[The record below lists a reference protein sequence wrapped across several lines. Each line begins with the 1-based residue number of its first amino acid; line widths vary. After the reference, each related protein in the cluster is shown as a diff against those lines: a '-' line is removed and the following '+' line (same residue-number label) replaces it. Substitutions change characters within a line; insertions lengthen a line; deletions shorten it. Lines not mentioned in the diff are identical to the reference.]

1 MTLGEYMAAG
11 NEVVTDKISTYVDKN
26 VFNNLLKMSYG
37 SMELIP
43 APVMVTTYTDTVLAI
58 NKYKY
63 DTLLASAQAEF
74 QSGSHLRL
82 KETHSGS
89 DVQSTKSNS
98 TLNQTGTS
106 SDSTTQNNTSNT
118 TSSTTGE
125 NTTTYGH
132 ILDTSNTTSGSSIP
146 GSVTEVNSVNAYD
159 SDTAV
164 PRDSR
169 TRTEGESTTS
179 QTVTAKD
186 TNSGSDKL
194 NTSTSGTDE
203 STFTG
208 ATSTSGESSSTST
221 NAGNSESTTQHG
233 HIITTEH
240 TEEKNSPEYITAMR
254 AAASFSLAKIIAVD
268 ITAAICSGVW

>member
-1 MTLGEYMAAG
+1 MTLSEYMMSG
-11 NEVVTDKISTYVDKN
+11 GEVVTDKIAAYVDKD
-26 VFNNLLKMSYG
+26 VFNNLLKMSYA
-37 SMELIP
+37 SLELIAP
-43 APVMVTTYTDTVLAI
+43 ADMVTVYTDTVLAV

-63 DTLLASAQAEF
+63 DTLLASALAEF
-74 QSGSHLRL
+74 QSGSRL
-82 KETHSGS
+82 SSKETHSGS
-89 DVQSTKSNS
+89 DVQTAKSNS
-98 TLNQTGTS
+98 TLNQSGTS
-106 SDSTTQNNTSNT
+106 SDSTTQNNTSKT
-118 TSSTTGE
+118 TSSATGE

-132 ILDTSNTTSGSSIP
+132 ILDTSNTTSGSSTP
-146 GSVTEVNSVNAYD
+146 GAVTEVNSVNAYD

-169 TRTEGESTTS
+169 TRNEGVSTTS

-203 STFTG
+203 NTFTG

-240 TEEKNSPEYITAMR
+240 TEEKNSPEYITSMR

-268 ITAAICSGVW
+268 ITAAICLGVW

>member
-1 MTLGEYMAAG
+1 MTLSEYMAAG
-11 NEVVTDKISTYVDKN
+11 GEVVTDKIAAYVDKD

-37 SMELIP
+37 PMELIP
-43 APVMVTTYTDTVLAI
+43 APEMVTTYTDTVLAI

-63 DTLLASAQAEF
+63 DTLLASATAEF
-74 QSGSHLRL
+74 QSGSHLSS

-89 DVQSTKSNS
+89 DVQTTKSNS
-98 TLNQTGTS
+98 TLNQSGTS
-106 SDSTTQNNTSNT
+106 SDSTTQNNISNT
-118 TSSTTGE
+118 TSSATGE

-132 ILDTSNTTSGSSIP
+132 IIDSNNTTSGKSTP
-146 GSVTEVNSVNAYD
+146 GAVTEVNSVNAYD

-194 NTSTSGTDE
+194 NTSQAAQMRTHSPERLLQAVRVQAQARMRVTARARHNTDI
-203 STFTG
+203 SSPLNTQKKRIVR
-208 ATSTSGESSSTST
+208 STS
-221 NAGNSESTTQHG
+221 Q
-233 HIITTEH
+233 
-240 TEEKNSPEYITAMR
+240 P
-254 AAASFSLAKIIAVD
+254 
-268 ITAAICSGVW
+268 

>member
-1 MTLGEYMAAG
+1 MTLSEYMAAG
-11 NEVVTDKISTYVDKN
+11 GVVVTDKIAAYVDKD
-26 VFNNLLKMSYG
+26 VFNNLLKMSYA
-37 SMELIP
+37 SLELI
-43 APVMVTTYTDTVLAI
+43 APQDMVTVYTDTVLAV

-63 DTLLASAQAEF
+63 DTLLASALAEF
-74 QSGSHLRL
+74 QSGSHLSS

-89 DVQSTKSNS
+89 DVQTTESNS
-98 TLNQTGTS
+98 TLNQSGTS
-106 SDSTTQNNTSNT
+106 SDSTTQNNTSKT
-118 TSSTTGE
+118 TSSATGE

-132 ILDTSNTTSGSSIP
+132 ILDTSNTTSGNSTP
-146 GSVTEVNSVNAYD
+146 GAVTEVNSVNAYD

-179 QTVTAKD
+179 QSVTAKD

-203 STFTG
+203 NTFTG

-221 NAGNSESTTQHG
+221 NADNSESTTQYG

-240 TEEKNSPEYITAMR
+240 TEEKNSPVYITAMR

>member
-1 MTLGEYMAAG
+1 MTLNEYMMSG
-11 NEVVTDKISTYVDKN
+11 GEVVTDKIAAYVDKD
-26 VFNNLLKMSYG
+26 VFNNLLKMSYA
-37 SMELIP
+37 SLELIAP
-43 APVMVTTYTDTVLAI
+43 ADMVTVYTDTVLAV

-63 DTLLASAQAEF
+63 DTLLASALAEF
-74 QSGSHLRL
+74 QSGSHLSS
-82 KETHSGS
+82 KEAHSGS
-89 DVQSTKSNS
+89 DVQTTKSNS
-98 TLNQTGTS
+98 TLNQSGTS

-118 TSSTTGE
+118 TSNATGE

-132 ILDTSNTTSGSSIP
+132 ILDTSNTTSGNSKP
-146 GSVTEVNSVNAYD
+146 GAVTEVNSVNAYD

-169 TRTEGESTTS
+169 TLTEGESTTS

-233 HIITTEH
+233 HIITSEH

-254 AAASFSLAKIIAVD
+254 AAASFSIAKIIAVD

>member
-1 MTLGEYMAAG
+1 MTLSEYMAAG
-11 NEVVTDKISTYVDKN
+11 GEVVTDKIAAYVDKD
-26 VFNNLLKMSYG
+26 VFNNLLKMSYA
-37 SMELIP
+37 SLELIAP
-43 APVMVTTYTDTVLAI
+43 ADMVTVYTDTVIAI

-63 DTLLASAQAEF
+63 DTLLASAAAEL
-74 QSGSHLRL
+74 QSGSHLSS

-89 DVQSTKSNS
+89 DVQTTKSNS
-98 TLNQTGTS
+98 TLNQSGTS
-106 SDSTTQNNTSNT
+106 SDSTTQNNTSKT
-118 TSSTTGE
+118 TSSATGE
-125 NTTTYGH
+125 DTTTYGH
-132 ILDTSNTTSGSSIP
+132 ILDTSNTTSGSSTP
-146 GSVTEVNSVNAYD
+146 GAVTEVNSVNAYD

-179 QTVTAKD
+179 QTVTAKN

-194 NTSTSGTDE
+194 KTSTSGTDE